1 MKKKKREL
9 ICAVHE
15 EIGELA
21 GQILAIPGEELPA
34 KYRREIRTTMERIR
48 KLADEAMRSG
58 EAMEARLYEYRTAI
72 EDLGFERYKE
82 EE

>member
-21 GQILAIPGEELPA
+21 DQILAIPAKELPVE
-34 KYRREIRTTMERIR
+34 YRKEIQTTMKRIR
-48 KLADEAMRSG
+48 KLSNEAMSSG

-72 EDLGFERYKE
+72 EDLGFERCKE